1 MNFILTFLAAI
12 SLGGI
17 WDFRLE
23 ENKSL
28 EQVYDLDFTANDKMC
43 VP

>member
-1 MNFILTFLAAI
+1 MNFILTFLVAI

-17 WDFRLE
+17 WDFRFE

-28 EQVYDLDFTANDKMC
+28 EQVIFQ
-43 VP
+43 

>member
-17 WDFRLE
+17 WDFRFE
-23 ENKSL
+23 ENKSS
-28 EQVYDLDFTANDKMC
+28 NR
-43 VP
+43 

>member
-17 WDFRLE
+17 WDFRFE

-28 EQVYDLDFTANDKMC
+28 EPTSRQTTKCASRDAGT
-43 VP
+43 

>member
-12 SLGGI
+12 FLGGI

-28 EQVYDLDFTANDKMC
+28 EQVIFQ
-43 VP
+43 